1 MAASAARYDRWRAG
15 STLVESADA
24 ALSQCV
30 PGAQIL
36 LGDDAGH
43 LERRLVVECD
53 NKGTC
58 LWCQKK
64 VGQGSVFAHLTP
76 CWRSS
81 EADATGA
88 SRRPKSAQSTLT
100 RVFDPS
106 ARPKIKEVRFVE
118 NPSVLDE

>member
-1 MAASAARYDRWRAG
+1 M
-15 STLVESADA
+15 
-24 ALSQCV
+24 

-88 SRRPKSAQSTLT
+88 SRRPKSAASTLT

-106 ARPKIKEVRFVE
+106 ARPKIKEV
-118 NPSVLDE
+118 